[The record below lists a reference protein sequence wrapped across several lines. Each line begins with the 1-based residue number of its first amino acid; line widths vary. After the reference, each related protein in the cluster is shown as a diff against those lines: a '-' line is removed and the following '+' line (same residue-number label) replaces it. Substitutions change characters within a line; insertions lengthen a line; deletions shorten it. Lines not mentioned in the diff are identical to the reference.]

1 MSETEAV
8 MPEEARQSWLGRL
21 DSLGILLSGI
31 CIVHC
36 LALPLL
42 LALLPFLGGRLLGGH
57 SFHEILLLAVLPVS
71 LVALGFGWR
80 RHGDAR
86 VLWLGGTGLALLA
99 FATYGY
105 RLIGLPE
112 DWERA
117 ISILGGLIHAAGHVL
132 NFRRTRALHDHS
144 AHACEAGTRDSG
156 LGTREQQSRGG

>member
-1 MSETEAV
+1 MREGQTTLRDET
-8 MPEEARQSWLGRL
+8 RQAWLGRL

-36 LALPLL
+36 LALP
-42 LALLPFLGGRLLGGH
+42 
-57 SFHEILLLAVLPVS
+57 LLLAVLPVS

-86 VLWLGGTGLALLA
+86 VLWLGGAGLFLLA

-105 RLIGLPE
+105 RLFGLPE

-117 ISILGGLIHAAGHVL
+117 ISIVGGLIHAAGHLL

-144 AHACEAGTRDSG
+144 AHAGHAH
-156 LGTREQQSRGG
+156 